1 MEEKRSFTAHIV
13 AALLLL
19 LLACLYVTSYFF
31 ATLRTEEAGDLKARA
46 FASHDIAKFY
56 YPLAASEA
64 MLLRKRVYAFY
75 WHKEE
80 NSYLTAY
87 ECRHLTDSSP
97 GDGDVESLP

>member
-1 MEEKRSFTAHIV
+1 MEEKRSFIAKLL

-19 LLACLYVTSYFF
+19 LLACLYVTSYFV

-56 YPLAASEA
+56 YPLAVSEA

-87 ECRHLTDSSP
+87 ECCYLAESSS